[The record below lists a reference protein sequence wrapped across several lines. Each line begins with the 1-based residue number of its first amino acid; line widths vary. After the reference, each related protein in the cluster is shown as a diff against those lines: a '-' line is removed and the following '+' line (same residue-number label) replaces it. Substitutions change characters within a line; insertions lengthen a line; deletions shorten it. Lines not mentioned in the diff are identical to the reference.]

1 MAADVASQ
9 CLVVMA
15 RAPVA
20 GRVKTRLIPYLGR
33 HRAARVYRQLLV
45 DTVRRLGQS
54 NAYSMKLSC
63 TPDTGHA
70 LFHRL
75 ERDNRL
81 SLVRQPAGDL
91 GQRMLR
97 IFSHELL
104 QHESVLIVG
113 TDLVNLG
120 PDHVERAFD
129 DLQQGADVVLTR
141 TLDGGYGLIGMNR
154 LYGQLFRGI
163 PWSTSRVADV
173 TVNKARRL
181 GLTVWVGDGL
191 RDIDEP
197 GDYVRWKK
205 TARKLKG
212 NTGFRN
218 AIP

>member
-1 MAADVASQ
+1 MVADAASQ

-33 HRAARVYRQLLV
+33 QRATRVYHHLLV

-54 NAYSMKLSC
+54 SAYSMKLSC
-63 TPDTGHA
+63 TPDTRHP

-75 ERDNRL
+75 ARDNRF
-81 SLVRQPAGDL
+81 SLARQPAGDL

-104 QHESVLIVG
+104 QHESVIIVG
-113 TDLVNLG
+113 TDLVNLDAG
-120 PDHVERAFD
+120 LVEQAFA
-129 DLQQGADVVLTR
+129 DLQQGADVVLAR

-154 LYGQLFRGI
+154 LCGRLFLGI

-181 GLTVWVGDGL
+181 GLTVQLREGL
-191 RDIDEP
+191 CDIDEP
-197 GDYVRWKK
+197 LDYVRWKK
-205 TARKLKG
+205 TARQLTE